1 MPGLSRSFLHTISTR
16 IRPALVWTLILTGC
30 VGLIGGLTQ
39 ALLTT
44 SSVKP
49 SLPPPPPSAIRADLG
64 HPGPWG
70 MLRFRAIAKAGYLP
84 NPEFST
90 YPFRDFW
97 QRWHLVTVRYR
108 TDIKE
113 LRWVYANNK
122 AWAVLIRGGRH
133 YPVGSRIAKIAY
145 NAVPDRLFP
154 DSLIPS
160 AQAVRIQMMV
170 KVPPTPPSVS
180 RAGSTRSTMLA
191 TPKILLARC
200 LVPPRLPPIFPPI
213 ISSASPR
220 RAPPATPISAP
231 RGVRSSPNPPP
242 GFRRPKPY
250 WCMGVAVD
258 ASRFSLS

>member
-180 RAGSTRSTMLA
+180 RAGSTRSITPAIARYHSMLCRERAAWPPISPPPPLSEWRPPARTA
-191 TPKILLARC
+191 TP
-200 LVPPRLPPIFPPI
+200 
-213 ISSASPR
+213 
-220 RAPPATPISAP
+220 T
-231 RGVRSSPNPPP
+231 
-242 GFRRPKPY
+242 
-250 WCMGVAVD
+250 
-258 ASRFSLS
+258 